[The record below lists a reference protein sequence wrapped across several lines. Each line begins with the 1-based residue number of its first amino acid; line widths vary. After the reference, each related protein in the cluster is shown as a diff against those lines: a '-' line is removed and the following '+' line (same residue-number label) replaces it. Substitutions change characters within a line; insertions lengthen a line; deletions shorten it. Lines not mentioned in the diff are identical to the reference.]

1 MSNPTDEK
9 SATTS
14 NVPSL
19 PELELTEEQKA
30 EALAKIR
37 NMSMKEK
44 LNLIDSIY
52 TIVESNHKADPESY
66 NYKVGFKALQSA
78 LALSF
83 DVIDELSL
91 SLEKERKA
99 LDQLSLSVILKK
111 ALSPT

>member
-1 MSNPTDEK
+1 MSNQTDNKLSKVE
-9 SATTS
+9 AI
-14 NVPSL
+14 
-19 PELELTEEQKA
+19 PELTDQEKED
-30 EALAKIR
+30 ALSKIK
-37 NMSMKEK
+37 NMSLKEK
-44 LNLIDSIY
+44 LSLIDSIWA
-52 TIVESNHKADPESY
+52 IVESNQKADPENY

-83 DVIDELSL
+83 DVIDEISL